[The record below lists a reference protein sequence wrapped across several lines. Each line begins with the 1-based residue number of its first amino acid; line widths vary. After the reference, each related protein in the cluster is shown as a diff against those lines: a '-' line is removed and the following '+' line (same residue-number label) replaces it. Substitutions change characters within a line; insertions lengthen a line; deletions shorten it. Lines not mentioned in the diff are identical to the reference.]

1 MAILDNDSNNNVNS
15 NVNQNTVADAP
26 GQQKNTWSFDNIGM
40 FGAPIP
46 KTVYN
51 EYYTNIKDGLI
62 EIYKHANA
70 GVEISLLD
78 LDNINSP
85 GLAFS
90 NIIICVRDKKIP
102 DAVAYYIL
110 ILEATGEKIQPVF
123 ENIGGVQTEITR
135 FSCSALDEVLRQIAH
150 EKVIKAFNCKKVLYS
165 EGTVVPSTFSH
176 EDKRKMHMLALN
188 AGLAC
193 TTELSIYDN
202 NFADINLTQV
212 PKDNNLFVSVD
223 FIKQQIEDPV
233 GNIMRSDVNTNFGT
247 RRQQQITK
255 SVNTGERESQI
266 AISSGFIDL
275 LWAPMNP
282 QAVFNPYVSQ
292 QQQLQTQKYAARLVI
307 TNLVTNFGYT
317 PAMVLLALA
326 TSVAIRD
333 NNNWI
338 NTFRPSAL
346 DSGSIDLRDIG
357 ALNIESNLENDPS
370 GWGKHIDTKSETF
383 QIQDLGQLI
392 SALIR
397 PGLVI
402 SIDCPEAGPQSWYL
416 SMFAAAATGHPKAT
430 DIIYRAAQQLTGGNF
445 GKYFNVGQPMFDD
458 AYNTVHTGY
467 WIDRKGQK
475 RDLRDIDHLAVCNI
489 AGDRNPEL
497 IRGYSDTFL
506 RKDIP
511 AMKRMADRK
520 RIIQALTNE
529 SAVFT
534 GITERITFTASFI
547 DALVRGISETGLT
560 VRINSQVLD
569 DINNQRG
576 YADFVNNT
584 LLTGNQSFMT
594 YNVYQGGAQPYMAQ
608 QSRRW

>member
-1 MAILDNDSNNNVNS
+1 MAIINDGVAENNNAAGAGKS
-15 NVNQNTVADAP
+15 QDQST
-26 GQQKNTWSFDNIGM
+26 KTTWSFDNIGL
-40 FGAPIP
+40 FAAPIP

-51 EYYTNIKDGLI
+51 EYYTSIKEGLI
-62 EIYKHANA
+62 EIYKHSHKDI
-70 GVEISLLD
+70 EISLLD
-78 LDNINSP
+78 LDNINNP

-90 NIIICVRDKKIP
+90 NIVVCARNKLVP
-102 DAVAYYIL
+102 NTVAYHIL
-110 ILEATGEKIQPVF
+110 VLEATGEKIQSVF
-123 ENIGGVQTEITR
+123 ENIGGVQTEIMR
-135 FSCSALDEVLRQIAH
+135 FSCNALDEVLRQLAQ
-150 EKVIKAFNCKKVLYS
+150 EKVGKAFPNKKLLYS
-165 EGTVVPSTFSH
+165 EGTIVPASFSH
-176 EDKRKMHMLALN
+176 EDKRRMHMLALN
-188 AGLAC
+188 TGLAC
-193 TTELSIYDN
+193 TTELSIHEDN
-202 NFADINLTQV
+202 FSDINLTAI

-223 FIKQQIEDPV
+223 FIKQQVEDAV
-233 GNIMRSDVNTNFGT
+233 GGIMRSDVNTNFGT
-247 RRQQQITK
+247 RRQQQISK

-292 QQQLQTQKYAARLVI
+292 QQQLQTQKYAARLVV
-307 TNLVTNFGYT
+307 TNLVSNFGYT

-326 TSVAIRD
+326 TSVAVRD

-338 NTFRPSAL
+338 NTFRPSPL
-346 DSGSIDLRDIG
+346 DAGSIDLRDIG
-357 ALNIESNLENDPS
+357 ALNVESNLENDPS

-402 SIDCPEAGPQSWYL
+402 SLDCPEAGPQSWYL
-416 SMFAAAATGHPKAT
+416 SMFAAAAGGHATVT
-430 DIIYRAAQQLTGGNF
+430 DIVYMAAQQLTGGNF
-445 GKYFNVGQPMFDD
+445 GKYFPRSAPMFDD
-458 AYNTVHTGY
+458 MYNTIHMGH

-489 AGDRNPEL
+489 AGERNPEL

-511 AMKRMADRK
+511 VVKRLADRK

-534 GITERITFTASFI
+534 GYAERVTFTAAFI
-547 DALVRGISETGLT
+547 DALVRGISETGLA

-584 LLTGNQSFMT
+584 LLTSNQSFMT
-594 YNVYQGGAQPYMAQ
+594 YNAYQGGNQSYMSQ
-608 QSRRW
+608 QGRRW